1 MSPKKV
7 QGTKTEL
14 SCGTEYNYCAFE
26 GLRGERDMK
35 LLRLLAMLMLGFNF
49 LCTTST
55 AAAIFIGCMEIP

>member
-1 MSPKKV
+1 M

-35 LLRLLAMLMLGFNF
+35 LLRLLTMLMLGFNATK
-49 LCTTST
+49 LLKEDSLLD
-55 AAAIFIGCMEIP
+55 

>member
-35 LLRLLAMLMLGFNF
+35 LLRLLAMLMLGFN
-49 LCTTST
+49 ST
-55 AAAIFIGCMEIP
+55 KLLKEDSLLD

>member
-26 GLRGERDMK
+26 GLRGEHDMK
-35 LLRLLAMLMLGFNF
+35 LLRLLAMLMLGFN
-49 LCTTST
+49 ST
-55 AAAIFIGCMEIP
+55 KLLKEDSLLD

>member
-35 LLRLLAMLMLGFNF
+35 LLRLLAMLMLGFNSAK
-49 LCTTST
+49 LLKEDSLLD
-55 AAAIFIGCMEIP
+55 